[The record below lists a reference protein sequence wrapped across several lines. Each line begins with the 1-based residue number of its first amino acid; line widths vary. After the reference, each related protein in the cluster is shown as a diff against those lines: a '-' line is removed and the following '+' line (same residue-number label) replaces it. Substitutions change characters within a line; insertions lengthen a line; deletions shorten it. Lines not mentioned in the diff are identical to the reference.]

1 MKVVVVG
8 AGLAGLSAAR
18 RLVASGVEVEVL
30 EARERVGGRTL
41 NHVFADGT
49 IVAVVGEGVGD
60 TVVGLAVAGEGVG
73 DAVGLAVVGE
83 GVGGADGA
91 VVGLF
96 VCFPPLQFQPLP
108 IHASLPHPFQN
119 QSVGP

>member
-49 IVAVVGEGVGD
+49 IVE
-60 TVVGLAVAGEGVG
+60 
-73 DAVGLAVVGE
+73 
-83 GVGGADGA
+83 VGG
-91 VVGLF
+91 
-96 VCFPPLQFQPLP
+96 QW
-108 IHASLPHPFQN
+108 
-119 QSVGP
+119 VGPTPVSYTHLTLPTKRIV